1 MLYRDRLEAGHQLA
15 QALHKYKGQSPLIL
29 AIPRGA
35 VPMGRLLAD
44 DLGGELDVAMVRK
57 IGAPYQ
63 PEYALGAVDESGW
76 LYRNPWAGDDPATL
90 EYMDAER
97 QVQLGVLRRRRE
109 LYTPGR
115 APVDPAGRIVI
126 VVDDGLAT
134 GSTMIAALHSL
145 KGRHPAKLI
154 CAIPVAP
161 PDVLH
166 KLGSLADEVVCLQT
180 PEDFHAV
187 GQFYA
192 RFDQVEDAQV
202 IEALGARPRARRASA
217 RAPRPAG
224 AAAALSAGLV
234 RMALADVT
242 LEGELHPGDGQRLVV
257 FAHGSGSSRHSPRN
271 RYVARVLNDAGIGTL
286 LFDMLSE
293 EEDLN
298 YDTRFDIALLTRRL
312 LGATAW
318 LRERAPALS
327 LGFFGASTGAAAALR
342 AAAQL
347 SPPVDAVVSRGGRP
361 DLAGAADLRRV
372 KCPTLLIV
380 GSRDTEVLALNRE
393 ALAQLGSA
401 GQLVE
406 IPGATH
412 LFEEAGALEQVA
424 DTACR
429 WLGQHLRAAAS
440 RP

>member
-1 MLYRDRLEAGHQLA
+1 MFTVLYRDRLEAGHQLA

-44 DLGGELDVAMVRK
+44 DLGGELDVVMVRK

-145 KGRHPAKLI
+145 KGRHPAKLV

-192 RFDQVEDAQV
+192 RFDQVEDEQV
-202 IEALGARPRARRASA
+202 VEAL
-217 RAPRPAG
+217 RAP
-224 AAAALSAGLV
+224 AAAAQPAPPALQAGPV
-234 RMALADVT
+234 SMALADVV
-242 LEGELHPGDGQRLVV
+242 LEGELHLGDGRRLVV

-271 RYVARVLNDAGIGTL
+271 RYVAQVLNQAGIGTL
-286 LFDMLSE
+286 LFDMLTL
-293 EEDLN
+293 EEDSD
-298 YDTRFDIALLTRRL
+298 YARRFDIDLLTQRL
-312 LGATAW
+312 TGVLAW
-318 LRERAPALS
+318 LRERAPGLS
-327 LGFFGASTGAAAALR
+327 LGLFGASTGAAAALQV
-342 AAAQL
+342 AAQL
-347 SPPVDAVVSRGGRP
+347 RPPVDAVVSRGGRP
-361 DLAGAADLRRV
+361 DLAGAAALRRV

-380 GSRDTEVLALNRE
+380 GSSDTEVLALNRE
-393 ALAQLGSA
+393 ALAKLGA
-401 GQLVE
+401 VGELVE

-412 LFEEAGALEQVA
+412 LFEEPGTLEQVA
-424 DTACR
+424 DTACG
-429 WLGQHLRAAAS
+429 WLGRQLHGAA
-440 RP
+440 PP